1 MQKFVDAEY
10 DHKPND
16 IEIYKSGVDVITKC
30 VETQKKE
37 EQLDITRTVWI
48 CDVERYSLLE
58 YIYAQQSKYD
68 ALNKQLTQTQ
78 VGLTEV
84 YEMLLST
91 SDSKG
96 G

>member
-10 DHKPND
+10 DHKPNS
-16 IEIYKSGVDVITKC
+16 IEIYRSGVDVIVKC
-30 VETQKKE
+30 TEVQKE
-37 EQLDITRTVWI
+37 DEQSGVTRIVWI

-58 YIYAQQSKYD
+58 YIYVQQNKYD
-68 ALNKQLTQTQ
+68 ALNEQVTQAQ

-91 SDSKG
+91 
-96 G
+96 

>member
-1 MQKFVDAEY
+1 MQKFVDVEY

-30 VETQKKE
+30 TETQKKD
-37 EQLDITRTVWI
+37 EQPGTTRTVWI
-48 CDVERYSLLE
+48 CDVERYTLLE
-58 YIYAQQSKYD
+58 YIYVQQSKYN
-68 ALNKQLTQTQ
+68 AINTQLTQTQ

-91 SDSKG
+91 SSQ
-96 G
+96 

>member
-1 MQKFVDAEY
+1 MQKFVDVEY

-30 VETQKKE
+30 TETQKE
-37 EQLDITRTVWI
+37 DEHSGTTRTVWI
-48 CDVERYSLLE
+48 CDVERYTLLE
-58 YIYAQQSKYD
+58 YIYVQQSKYD
-68 ALNKQLTQTQ
+68 AINTQLTQAQ

-91 SDSKG
+91 SSK
-96 G
+96 

>member
-1 MQKFVDAEY
+1 MQKFVDVEY
-10 DHKPND
+10 DHKPNN

-30 VETQKKE
+30 TETQKKD
-37 EQLDITRTVWI
+37 EQSGTTRTVWI

-58 YIYAQQSKYD
+58 YIYVQQSKYD
-68 ALNKQLTQTQ
+68 AINTQLTQAQ

-91 SDSKG
+91 SSQ
-96 G
+96 